1 MEITDLMI
9 IMAIPTIIG
18 ILVQIMIDN
27 RKGKK

>member
-1 MEITDLMI
+1 MEQTFI
-9 IMAIPTIIG
+9 IMGIPIIIG

>member
-1 MEITDLMI
+1 MSEMLI
-9 IMAIPTIIG
+9 IMGIPIIIG

>member
-1 MEITDLMI
+1 MEQTLI
-9 IMAIPTIIG
+9 IMGIPVIIG